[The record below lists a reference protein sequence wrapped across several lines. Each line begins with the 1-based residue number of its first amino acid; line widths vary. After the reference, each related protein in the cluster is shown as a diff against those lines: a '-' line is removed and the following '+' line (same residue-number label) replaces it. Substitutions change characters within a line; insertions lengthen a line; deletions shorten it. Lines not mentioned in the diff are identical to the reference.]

1 MGADDP
7 AEPLRRTH
15 VPAGAEYLRSP
26 GEYEDPLAEDGHAPV
41 PGLVHRYPDRAL
53 FLTTAFCSTYC
64 RYCTRSRMVGEVGG
78 DYHFSLGQWERAL
91 GYVEAH
97 PEIRDVLVSGGDPLT
112 LGDEKLD
119 WLLGRL
125 RRIRHV
131 EFLRVGTKVPVVLP
145 QRVTRAFA
153 RMMRRHRPWLSL
165 HFTHPAELTPEATE
179 ACARLADAGLP
190 LGSQTVLLKGV
201 NDSVDT
207 LKELFHGLLARRVK
221 PYYLFQC
228 DPITG
233 SAHFRTPVERGL
245 EIIRGLR
252 GHTTGYAVPH
262 FVVDLPGGG
271 GKVPLSPDYLLG
283 RDGDDLL
290 FRNFEGEVHRYAD
303 PGGRLGFRPRPGE
316 PADAR
321 RPHLRPQGR
330 LRGAGPRR
338 RGDRRVRHRRD
349 GGRGRGRAAPPGLP
363 PHRRPDR
370 QRLAA
375 DGAAGEGRAL
385 GPRLQHRGGPARP
398 LARGAGAG
406 TARGVRDP
414 LHLRRPAGDGRD
426 PRQGRRQADRPRPR
440 RADRPVRRG
449 GPARR
454 RGPGRPALPGLRQA
468 GGRGHRQGDHAALEG
483 DLPARAGGRSAPGC
497 SRATASP
504 CWSSR
509 SCPAASSR
517 SGSWAGAATPS
528 PRASWACSRS
538 SCWRAPS
545 PRSTPT

>member
-1 MGADDP
+1 MLDLDPGRDYVPPSIDGPAPEAGWRDAGKPSAGPAPGAGKPDRGARSRRESFPEGAQARAFRRRLFPDATAAEWNDWRWQARHRLRTLADLERAFRLSPDERDAVARHQGSLPVGITPYYAALMGADDP

-245 EIIRGLR
+245 EMIRGLR

-303 PGGRLGFRPRPGE
+303 PGGRLGF
-316 PADAR
+316 PAAA
-321 RPHLRPQGR
+321 G
-330 LRGAGPRR
+330 GAG
-338 RGDRRVRHRRD
+338 
-349 GGRGRGRAAPPGLP
+349 
-363 PHRRPDR
+363 
-370 QRLAA
+370 
-375 DGAAGEGRAL
+375 
-385 GPRLQHRGGPARP
+385 
-398 LARGAGAG
+398 
-406 TARGVRDP
+406 
-414 LHLRRPAGDGRD
+414 
-426 PRQGRRQADRPRPR
+426 
-440 RADRPVRRG
+440 
-449 GPARR
+449 
-454 RGPGRPALPGLRQA
+454 
-468 GGRGHRQGDHAALEG
+468 
-483 DLPARAGGRSAPGC
+483 
-497 SRATASP
+497 
-504 CWSSR
+504 
-509 SCPAASSR
+509 
-517 SGSWAGAATPS
+517 
-528 PRASWACSRS
+528 
-538 SCWRAPS
+538 
-545 PRSTPT
+545 